1 MPWKD
6 IHKTHVSNKMKIS
19 NFNYLNRS
27 RDLSETESSSPQIP
41 AWISSLRGNCSP
53 RISRR
58 QIRAAALLNSGA
70 VWCGVVAPAILMLTN
85 LQQQCGVAAN
95 NAIFLLWRSRASASF
110 LLSTSWGCV
119 LKPTMQFSFSGGASC
134 LSEFPSLST
143 GWGLIYSLKKQKEN
157 YYVTYYYKWRYYSH
171 KADWQMIK
179 L

>member
-1 MPWKD
+1 MFSIKE
-6 IHKTHVSNKMKIS
+6 IS

-27 RDLSETESSSPQIP
+27 RDLSVTESSSFQTP

-53 RISRR
+53 LISRR
-58 QIRAAALLNSGA
+58 QISAAALVNSG
-70 VWCGVVAPAILMLTN
+70 VDVALSILMLTN